1 MRESREITQLIQR
14 AINHDESA
22 CQKILN
28 LYKGRVFSYAY
39 RMVKNYHDAEDI
51 TFDAFIKCFNALPRF
66 DIRKSFLTW
75 LFTITHNVTMDY
87 FRKNKQQYEYFDE
100 RHASNED
107 LAQDYAEQRKM
118 ERIDQA
124 LLRLPAIDRE
134 LIILFH
140 KEDYSYQEI
149 SEIVDMPVT
158 TIKTRLHR
166 ARKKLRLLV
175 HEKPKKP

>member
-1 MRESREITQLIQR
+1 MKESKEITLLIQR

-51 TFDAFIKCFNALPRF
+51 TFDAFIKCFHALPRF

-100 RHASNED
+100 RHASNEN

-140 KEDYSYQEI
+140 KEDHSYQEI

-166 ARKKLRLLV
+166 ARKKLRSLV